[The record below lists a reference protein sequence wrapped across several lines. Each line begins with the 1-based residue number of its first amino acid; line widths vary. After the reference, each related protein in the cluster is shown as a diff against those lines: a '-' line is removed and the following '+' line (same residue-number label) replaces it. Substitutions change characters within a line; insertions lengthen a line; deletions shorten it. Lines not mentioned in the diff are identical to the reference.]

1 MLWFREWASR
11 KSRVIGWGLVR
22 FGWWDSCKWIFSSRT
37 CMSFVECFIYN
48 VTIYFPLAA
57 LEVLGAS
64 DSANW
69 MVFIMD
75 VCSEGVEGWLRC
87 GRMGTRG
94 RGFDC
99 MRTSATQHRC
109 KACRAGVQLHSD
121 SYHPTV
127 TAVSLLNAP
136 LKSLDICLWLLGLWH
151 RAHASV
157 RGEAATSHPSLRT
170 HWPTHC
176 FATGCMQ
183 LLQHSLSLEWVL

>member
-1 MLWFREWASR
+1 MQQLTRIYHQISAKATGCHRQLHTKYRLHIMGSSIKGVHNKGKGRLAQMWT
-11 KSRVIGWGLVR
+11 RVGGL
-22 FGWWDSCKWIFSSRT
+22 
-37 CMSFVECFIYN
+37 
-48 VTIYFPLAA
+48 
-57 LEVLGAS
+57 
-64 DSANW
+64 SA
-69 MVFIMD
+69 
-75 VCSEGVEGWLRC
+75 C
-87 GRMGTRG
+87 GRLQLSITVRL
-94 RGFDC
+94 
-99 MRTSATQHRC
+99 A
-109 KACRAGVQLHSD
+109 VQLHSD

-183 LLQHSLSLEWVL
+183 LLQHSLSLE